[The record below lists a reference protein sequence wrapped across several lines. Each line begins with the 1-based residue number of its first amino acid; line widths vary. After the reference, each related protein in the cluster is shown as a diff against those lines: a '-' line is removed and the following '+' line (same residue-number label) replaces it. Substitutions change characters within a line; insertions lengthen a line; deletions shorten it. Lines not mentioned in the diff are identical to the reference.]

1 MHYEDFSV
9 FCKILQYLSKAK
21 KQSIAKK
28 IEGFFVMLIFT
39 NLEVAKNQTE
49 KSVMATIF
57 FTQKAKIYNRKNN

>member
-1 MHYEDFSV
+1 MHSEDFSV

-39 NLEVAKNQTE
+39 NLEVAKN
-49 KSVMATIF
+49 
-57 FTQKAKIYNRKNN
+57 

>member
-1 MHYEDFSV
+1 MRIFL
-9 FCKILQYLSKAK
+9 FFGKILQYCFKGK
-21 KQSIAKK
+21 KTIYCKK

-57 FTQKAKIYNRKNN
+57 FTQKAKINNCKNN